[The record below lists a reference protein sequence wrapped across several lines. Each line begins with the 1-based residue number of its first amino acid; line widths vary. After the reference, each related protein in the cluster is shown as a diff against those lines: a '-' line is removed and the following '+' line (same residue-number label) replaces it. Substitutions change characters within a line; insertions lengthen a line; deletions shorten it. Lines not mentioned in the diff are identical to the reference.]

1 VGGGLRLEEKKS
13 KKSKY
18 YNQLLKINI
27 DRKIND
33 L

>member
-1 VGGGLRLEEKKS
+1 VVVYAWKK

-27 DRKIND
+27 DRKINH